1 MKKGAIII
9 IASTVVA
16 MILLASM
23 VIGAL
28 GIGATLIAN
37 KPENVAAAAIK
48 GTMDGLLDRKEI
60 KPLLN
65 TLSKGSITASVSDI
79 MYEGEDMM
87 DGFEVSG
94 KVYFSEAKK
103 SLMIEDLIIQQE
115 ANKLQGDVYIS
126 PELAYVYEQNVLDGA
141 YGAEFGRLTEEFKNS
156 IFAYN
161 SGSEYAIDYESYEE
175 IVDMLEIA
183 DQAMLLANDEKM
195 QKEAEKVS
203 TELYTKAWKIACDNF
218 KFDSENG
225 EVRIDGELENVRVIS
240 IIVDADG
247 LSAAVREYYEFLS
260 TDDSMVEFLEKY
272 EDELSVLTDPFLSNG
287 GKSFAETYKEGLD
300 ELGENLDDLCHEI
313 EYSMEDE
320 NLTIRVMTP
329 VIGSKLVKLEIIAA
343 DQEIFSL
350 EIGMKGIKNTNKI
363 TVTVYEEKFVYEIT
377 QDTITAFDC
386 YLAFGENRIELELD
400 RSRDEYRLFVRN
412 NGETSSVIRGQLT
425 KKGDTITITVDNVL
439 TNIGYRDDQY
449 DCNISV
455 TLDQNDKIP
464 AAPKDYVTISGITE
478 KDIEKWEK
486 NAEKF
491 DN

>member
-203 TELYTKAWKIACDNF
+203 TESTPRHGRSLATTLSLTAKMVR
-218 KFDSENG
+218 SESTVSLKTS
-225 EVRIDGELENVRVIS
+225 ES
-240 IIVDADG
+240 
-247 LSAAVREYYEFLS
+247 SA
-260 TDDSMVEFLEKY
+260 
-272 EDELSVLTDPFLSNG
+272 
-287 GKSFAETYKEGLD
+287 
-300 ELGENLDDLCHEI
+300 
-313 EYSMEDE
+313 
-320 NLTIRVMTP
+320 
-329 VIGSKLVKLEIIAA
+329 
-343 DQEIFSL
+343 
-350 EIGMKGIKNTNKI
+350 
-363 TVTVYEEKFVYEIT
+363 
-377 QDTITAFDC
+377 
-386 YLAFGENRIELELD
+386 
-400 RSRDEYRLFVRN
+400 
-412 NGETSSVIRGQLT
+412 SS
-425 KKGDTITITVDNVL
+425 
-439 TNIGYRDDQY
+439 
-449 DCNISV
+449 
-455 TLDQNDKIP
+455 
-464 AAPKDYVTISGITE
+464 
-478 KDIEKWEK
+478 
-486 NAEKF
+486 
-491 DN
+491 